1 MTVGREGAQGSAVRA
16 GTIFLLSGAAAPT
29 PSLRL
34 CFSLSNTAPNFTICP
49 AQKPRLDVLFL
60 ASAPLTFDLN
70 SATVRP
76 SADSLKSSGDG
87 DVLCDT
93 EEGTVARGVKKS
105 SVQIQALPA
114 VPI

>member
-1 MTVGREGAQGSAVRA
+1 MRA
-16 GTIFLLSGAAAPT
+16 GTIFFLGLLPPPP
-29 PSLRL
+29 PSD
-34 CFSLSNTAPNFTICP
+34 CASLSNTAPNLSFALLKNQDWMCCFGL
-49 AQKPRLDVLFL
+49 QG
-60 ASAPLTFDLN
+60 PLTFDLN

-93 EEGTVARGVKKS
+93 EEGTVARGSRKS